1 MYFMDYTFIIDKLS
15 AFIHSGL
22 RNTWV
27 MTEDM
32 NLYVRKSKRSYKGV
46 IIECFDFASIEIKNP
61 GNGIFTELLK
71 QFELKYPHINIFV
84 ESVLTDRF
92 SNHLKKTFIEY
103 PLESTNFFKVKN

>member
-1 MYFMDYTFIIDKLS
+1 MDYTFIIDKLS

-46 IIECFDFASIEIKNP
+46 IIECFDFASI
-61 GNGIFTELLK
+61 
-71 QFELKYPHINIFV
+71 
-84 ESVLTDRF
+84 
-92 SNHLKKTFIEY
+92 
-103 PLESTNFFKVKN
+103 